1 MCVSERMHKDCRCMS
16 EDAVRGRVACLGSVY
31 DVTLLARNS
40 NDLQSVVLHM
50 AGRDITPYLGAA
62 AARWSAFDMSVVLQ
76 EQSAAALSTTLSRRW
91 QTQAIAYAR
100 CVLSHMY
107 SYCS

>member
-1 MCVSERMHKDCRCMS
+1 MS

-50 AGRDITPYLGAA
+50 AGRDITPYLG
-62 AARWSAFDMSVVLQ
+62 V
-76 EQSAAALSTTLSRRW
+76 RRSCPMVG
-91 QTQAIAYAR
+91 I
-100 CVLSHMY
+100 
-107 SYCS
+107 